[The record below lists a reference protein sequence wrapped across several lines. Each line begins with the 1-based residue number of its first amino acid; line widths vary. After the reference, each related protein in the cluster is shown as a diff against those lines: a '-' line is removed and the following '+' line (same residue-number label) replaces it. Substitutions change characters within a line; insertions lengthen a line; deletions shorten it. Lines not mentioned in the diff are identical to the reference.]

1 MLTRRTKL
9 QQYEEDDAP
18 SDARMTL
25 LDLPPELYE
34 RVLRLLGGHIL
45 LAAPTCTI
53 TRDVANTMKG
63 ESNRLPLPVVP
74 SA

>member
-1 MLTRRTKL
+1 MLTRTKL
-9 QQYEEDDAP
+9 QHVDEDDAP
-18 SDARMTL
+18 IEARMTL

-53 TRDVANTMKG
+53 
-63 ESNRLPLPVVP
+63 
-74 SA
+74 